1 LKNGLP
7 TGDDTAGIAAP
18 SRGTHQIKSDS
29 MGIALIRRASIRPF
43 HIAFAA
49 SKFHRTKDI

>member
-29 MGIALIRRASIRPF
+29 MGIALIRRASLRPF